1 LDPSATLVTPSS
13 PSLVFV
19 IGAAGGI
26 GSALCRRLAA
36 RGAKLVLAGRNAET
50 LRALASEVGGDVVPL
65 DARDFD
71 AVSAAVNATV
81 ERHGRL
87 DGAVNLAGSIVLKA
101 AHATSAQD
109 WDDVIATNLRTAFAL
124 VRAVAPVMGR
134 AGGGSVVL
142 MSSAAARVGL
152 ANHDALA
159 AAKAGVTGL
168 ALSAAATYAPRGVRI
183 NVVAPGLVRTPLAAR
198 LVSSEASLKASE
210 SMHALGRIG
219 EPEDVA
225 SLLDWLLDPAQRWVT
240 GQVFGVDGGLSTLRA
255 R

>member
-1 LDPSATLVTPSS
+1 MDSRVRMHPVAS
-13 PSLVFV
+13 PVIFV

-26 GSALCRRLAA
+26 GTALCRRLAG
-36 RGAKLVLAGRNAET
+36 RGAKLVLVGRDERK
-50 LRALASEVGGDVVPL
+50 LQSLKDEVTGDVVPL
-65 DARDFD
+65 DARDLTAVGA
-71 AVSAAVNATV
+71 AVSGAL

-87 DGAVNLAGSIVLKA
+87 DGAVNLAGSILLKP
-101 AHATSAQD
+101 AHATSAEE
-109 WDDVIATNLRTAFAL
+109 WEDVLSTNLRTAFAL
-124 VRAVAPVMGR
+124 VRAVAPAMGR
-134 AGGGSVVL
+134 TGGGALVL

-152 ANHDALA
+152 ANHDAIA
-159 AAKAGVTGL
+159 AAKAGVSGL

-183 NVVAPGLVRTPLAAR
+183 NVVAPGLVRTPLSAR
-198 LVSSEASLKASE
+198 LVNNETSLKASE

-225 SLLDWLLDPAQRWVT
+225 SLIDWLLDPEQRWVT

>member
-1 LDPSATLVTPSS
+1 MNPSS

-26 GSALCRRLAA
+26 GSALCRRLAT

-50 LRALASEVGGDVVPL
+50 LRALASEVGGDVLPL

-71 AVSAAVNATV
+71 AVGAAVSATI
-81 ERHGRL
+81 ERHGRI
-87 DGAVNLAGSIVLKA
+87 DGAVNLAGSIVLKP
-101 AHATSAQD
+101 AHATSSQD
-109 WDDVIATNLRTAFAL
+109 WDDVIASNLRTAFAL
-124 VRAVAPVMGR
+124 VREVAPAMGR

-198 LVSSEASLKASE
+198 LVSNEASLKASE

-225 SLLDWLLDPAQRWVT
+225 SLLDWLLDPAQSWVT
-240 GQVFGVDGGLSTLRA
+240 GQVFGVDGGLSTLRP